1 MDIHG
6 ILHFESNHRRN
17 TDSNNKDREWADLDG
32 FSTHHSHIR
41 VGKNNAMEIIW
52 DMFEAP
58 ILLVVVGIMSALVSC
73 ACNTTIDYGNS
84 IRFSLL
90 SSTDDY
96 SAWFLYSL
104 WCLAFSL
111 LACLITSTVCQEAA
125 GSGLPEMKT
134 ILSGV
139 VKPVLLSIRMIIAKM
154 FGLTFSIIAGL
165 SVGKE
170 GPFVQISGAI
180 ADQLMKLSIFKH
192 IRTQD
197 SKRLEIIA
205 CACASGVGATFG
217 TAFGGVIFS
226 IELTASAYL
235 VRTVPK
241 AFLSSVCAMLM
252 IYYLNVTDQLALF
265 NEVVT
270 ERTNSATWLE
280 MLSFLGIGLI
290 TGILGVIFVTI
301 VEQISKFRNK
311 MLDLSKFSK
320 SSVNYRRYSMVA
332 LVSLLV
338 SIPLYYELV
347 TVPEASNGAKTL
359 LDHLFQAN
367 DMKDIVGRLIPYF
380 GYKFVATA
388 LSVTLPLPVGLF
400 TPVFLSGGV
409 LGRIVGELLCVHSGF
424 KNFMPWEYAIL
435 GAAGFATGVTRYDL
449 LSVLLS
455 NVLFIFIFSTE
466 QSKGNFNCYYCL

>member
-1 MDIHG
+1 MDIHSLIHSKSRKTVTRSDG
-6 ILHFESNHRRN
+6 
-17 TDSNNKDREWADLDG
+17 EWADLDG
-32 FSTHHSHIR
+32 FSTHHNHIR
-41 VGKNNAMEIIW
+41 FGKNNAGEIIW

-58 ILLVVVGIMSALVSC
+58 LLLVIVGIMSAATSC
-73 ACNTTIDYGNS
+73 LCNTLIDFGNS
-84 IRFSLL
+84 IRYNILT
-90 SSTDDY
+90 STTDY
-96 SAWFLYSL
+96 FAWILYCS

-111 LACLITSTVCQEAA
+111 LACFVTSTICQDAA

-139 VKPVLLSIRMIIAKM
+139 VKPVLLSVRLIFAKM
-154 FGLTFSIIAGL
+154 LGLTFSMIAGL

-180 ADQLMKLSIFKH
+180 ADQLMRLSIFRH
-192 IRTQD
+192 IRAQD

-226 IELTASAYL
+226 IELTTSAYL

-241 AFLSSVCAMLM
+241 AFLSSVCAMLT
-252 IYYLNVTDQLALF
+252 IYYLNVSDQLALF
-265 NEVVT
+265 NDETTFKTQSNVA
-270 ERTNSATWLE
+270 SWQE
-280 MLSFLGIGLI
+280 MSTFLGIGLA
-290 TGILGVIFVTI
+290 TGLLGVIFVTF

-311 MLDLSKFSK
+311 MLDLTKFSK
-320 SSVNYRRYSMVA
+320 STVASRRYVMVA
-332 LVSLLV
+332 LVSLIV

-347 TVPEASNGAKTL
+347 TVPEVSNGSKSL

-367 DMKDIVGRLIPYF
+367 DMGHILGKLVVYF
-380 GYKFVATA
+380 AYKFAATA

-409 LGRIVGELLCVHSGF
+409 LGRVVGEILYSNSSF
-424 KNFMPWEYAIL
+424 KNFLPWEYAIL
-435 GAAGFATGVTRYDL
+435 GAAGFATGVTR
-449 LSVLLS
+449 
-455 NVLFIFIFSTE
+455 
-466 QSKGNFNCYYCL
+466 